1 MGFLESY
8 STGSLLQPQQPIQQ
22 PMWQRILSGV
32 SSGLE
37 PLAYLQQ
44 VGFGS
49 VYGLATGDWSRLGTT
64 LSQTAAYAPFFSRP
78 DMMSGETLLRDAF
91 GVKNDAG
98 AKWGGMALDFFADP
112 LLVGGALRGAAT
124 IAVKVGDNATAS
136 VLRQV
141 ASKADYLTSLQAPVN
156 ALGRGLVIADD
167 MFGRKVSSLLGR
179 AVGVDEGEGLAK
191 VAEKMTEK
199 VLDLNL
205 PAFDIGGFTTKRNV
219 ADNYAKMPGLGTYTV
234 GEFLGSGNPNLRKA
248 LPSISDALTLGHN
261 QRNRVGDEFLRALKT
276 SDSIVSEAVG
286 GNGAAYKQVLSVVTD
301 HLDNLGGLDA
311 KAGADVLSGLS
322 AKVPPLDLVQNVSTA
337 LKTAK
342 QRQDFIKR
350 IESTASAFGLDS
362 SKLLQAADD
371 TAATFYTT
379 ILRAG
384 FNASDY
390 DKFWNV
396 AAEVGKDFGWSAGE
410 TRAKLIQRYGLGDTR
425 GINIPAYQIPATTPG
440 WQSPRSPGFEAPSAA
455 RSTPFTRNVPL
466 PERFMLGHDP
476 NTRVIAQIQ
485 EAIRNPPS
493 PNEAIALVQDIKD
506 GGMLTFAIGEMQKR
520 YEMSMAATGRV
531 APSEANFLSRL
542 YAARGD
548 LKTADYIEQ
557 SRLGL
562 PPRTNT
568 AVDQAYRGQADRLT
582 EIGNGDEVVFT
593 PSPKLETRDV
603 KVVTTD
609 DEFMAKLDA
618 ELAKNPDFSTIPGGA
633 KTWLNGMFQGYT
645 RRVMGA
651 YTNPGELAKL
661 VSRGDIVTYKEV
673 RPDEFGK
680 AFESAFG
687 GKVGQAVQSY
697 LGAMP
702 GRTVYASDLLD
713 VAKANGAKLDIERA
727 RDLLKTID
735 PNYQVVDQTME
746 LLYKAQGKEAFGQ
759 GKQFSLNKKAFTP
772 RENLY
777 AENLADLQA
786 RFPNKPPDELQDLA
800 KEQTD
805 KELAALIEL
814 TDAPTR
820 IASLGLEIGKSIQ
833 GKTVFET
840 MYKELESMGM
850 LKTADQMVGKFNNTA
865 SARVVDGVH
874 YMQVPGNP
882 ETYGALA
889 DKWVPAM
896 VFREMVQIAG
906 SKSSET
912 AGLLQRFSGR
922 VRAAYLSPLPSVV
935 RNGIGN
941 LALLHLAG
949 VGPTS
954 VLKYGKQAMQMLR
967 DYTEKGYHPDLDGV
981 EGVVNF
987 LHDSGQV
994 RDLSD
999 TITDRL
1005 LDAARYAKGNG
1016 ENVIQKLA
1024 ERLNQ
1029 GLGLEKLAQ
1038 TPVGAAIV
1046 GEGFKAPTK
1055 SPILGGFL
1063 GWFQGV
1069 EDWSRMVA
1077 YLAAR
1082 DQHIANGVAKESAS
1096 QLAARFANNV
1106 TFDYSNAPKIV
1117 EGLKNTGLVL
1127 FPAFPYYMSG
1137 RVLKGM
1143 YTNPA
1148 PLAIQEKLV
1157 SATNSAL
1164 MGQEEQTNA
1173 EKMLLGYW
1181 AMKNRPILIPT
1192 GKAGEYFALPTNYLF
1207 PASTFNP
1214 RSLTDAVDGAVA
1226 GGVFRP
1232 VVDLIWA
1239 IRGMNQVQGQP
1250 TPQTAQFRG
1259 GQPIFLPDDSA
1270 VRKIGGSL
1278 QFLAQSYAP
1287 GTLGR
1292 TVLPLLDRL
1301 NQAGFSKDG
1310 IAYMESLQQRY
1321 LNLSPVQMAGRFAGI
1336 NSYQVGQNTVQQ
1348 QASLND
1354 RTARNELAALKREFE
1369 PRIALAVQQGLPNAQ
1384 ALINEYNARA
1394 ATIQQKYQGAS
1405 QQNYEGLLNLI
1416 QQKYLE
1422 PTQQSPQRGYGSGG
1436 GFLNMPQSP

>member
-8 STGSLLQPQQPIQQ
+8 STGSLLQPQQPIEQ

-390 DKFWNV
+390 DNFFQGIQANAGKFGLKPDE
-396 AAEVGKDFGWSAGE
+396 AKDL
-410 TRAKLIQRYGLGDTR
+410 LIQKYGLG
-425 GINIPAYQIPATTPG
+425 
-440 WQSPRSPGFEAPSAA
+440 
-455 RSTPFTRNVPL
+455 
-466 PERFMLGHDP
+466 
-476 NTRVIAQIQ
+476 NTVT
-485 EAIRNPPS
+485 
-493 PNEAIALVQDIKD
+493 D
-506 GGMLTFAIGEMQKR
+506 
-520 YEMSMAATGRV
+520 
-531 APSEANFLSRL
+531 
-542 YAARGD
+542 
-548 LKTADYIEQ
+548 
-557 SRLGL
+557 
-562 PPRTNT
+562 
-568 AVDQAYRGQADRLT
+568 
-582 EIGNGDEVVFT
+582 
-593 PSPKLETRDV
+593 PKL
-603 KVVTTD
+603 D
-609 DEFMAKLDA
+609 DLITEVEGSLP
-618 ELAKNPDFSTIPGGA
+618 NFSAIPGGA

-645 RRVMGA
+645 RKVMGA

-786 RFPNKPPDELQDLA
+786 RFPNKPPDELQGLA

-906 SKSSET
+906 SKSNET

-1270 VRKIGGSL
+1270 ARQIGGGL
-1278 QFLAQSYAP
+1278 QFLVQSYAP